1 MVSIDGVHGSGV
13 GSKFLGCTEAF
24 TRLGFAPMSCRRD
37 KTGYGYA
44 VASLLVVE
52 MVWTRVPLGTSDE
65 GSGA

>member
-1 MVSIDGVHGSGV
+1 MLSA
-13 GSKFLGCTEAF
+13 EAALAVNSSVVRRIL

-44 VASLLVVE
+44 VASLLLVD
-52 MVWTRVPLGTSDE
+52 MVWTRIPDGTSDE